1 MKLVYLLNRYYC
13 IDAGSRGNDLVSKM
27 DLEGSKEL
35 TIQPNLGNNK
45 GREDANGAN
54 DSNPLSPEK
63 YPSEHRN
70 QENVEMDL
78 DDPLPFASSHQIEKL
93 KKRFVKRTK
102 GYGVSDLEKLHA
114 TICQEVR
121 SHGDIENKMSAFQ
134 VLEQTVAG
142 MKVKKNSV
150 SQEGMA
156 L

>member
-93 KKRFVKRTK
+93 KKQFIRRTK
-102 GYGVSDLEKLHA
+102 GYGVSELEKLHA
-114 TICQEVR
+114 VICQEVR
-121 SHGDIENKMSAFQ
+121 SQGDFDDRNWAFQ
-134 VLEQTVAG
+134 VLKQSIAG
-142 MKVKKNSV
+142 VKVNV
-150 SQEGMA
+150 DAEH
-156 L
+156 